1 MQVILLSGGSGKRL
15 WPLSNGVRSK
25 QFLKIFAGE
34 NGEPESMVQRM
45 YRGFKMAAPDM
56 GITVT
61 TLKAQASQ
69 LINQLGERV
78 DLCVEPVR
86 RDTFPAVALASLY
99 LRDEKKLSP
108 DEPVIVCPVD
118 PYVGDDYF
126 YRIRDMADTVAN
138 GTNRLVLMGIRPT
151 YPSEKYGY
159 ILTDSEMKVV
169 SFKEKPGL
177 SEAEELLRSGAW
189 WNGGIF
195 GFRLGYMLKIA
206 KERTGFDTFA
216 ELKDNYESLKAISFD
231 YEVTERETDIGMVPF
246 YGEWKDIGTWNTFSE
261 VMAGHTSGKVKTDET
276 CENTHIVNELDVPLL
291 AMGLKDM
298 VVAASSDGILIADKG
313 RSSHMKPFV
322 DEIAEPVKFA
332 EKSWGSYQ
340 VLDVENTGMTVKV
353 TLLPDHAMNY
363 HSHERRDEM
372 WTVIKGEGICTIDG
386 EERRVGRGD
395 VVMLPAGCKH
405 TVRAITTLVIME
417 IQFGEDIDVADKI
430 KY

>member
-1 MQVILLSGGSGKRL
+1 MQIILLSGGSGKRL

-25 QFLKIFAGE
+25 QFIKVFPGE
-34 NGEPESMVQRM
+34 GGETESMVQRM
-45 YRGFKMAAPDM
+45 YRGFKDAAPDV

-99 LRDEKKLSP
+99 LKDVKKLSP
-108 DEPVIVCPVD
+108 EEPVIVCPVD
-118 PYVGDDYF
+118 PYVGPEYF
-126 YRIRDMADTVAN
+126 RRICDMAKAVEKGDN
-138 GTNRLVLMGIRPT
+138 SLVLMGIRPT

-159 ILTDSEMKVV
+159 IITDGDMKVL
-169 SFKEKPGL
+169 SFKEKPCL
-177 SEAEELLRSGAW
+177 SEAEELFKSGAW

-195 GFRLGYMLKIA
+195 GFKLEYMLKISGD
-206 KERTGFDTFA
+206 RTGFDTFSD
-216 ELKDNYESLKAISFD
+216 LKDNYESLTPISFD
-231 YEVTERETDIGMVPF
+231 YEVTEKETDIGMVPF

-261 VMAGHTSGKVKTDET
+261 VMAGNSSGKVRMDDT
-276 CENTHIVNELDVPLL
+276 CENTHIVNEMDVPLL
-291 AMGLKDM
+291 AMGLKNV
-298 VVAASSDGILIADKG
+298 VVAVSSDGILVADKG
-313 RSSHMKPFV
+313 ASSYMKPLV
-322 DEIAEPVKFA
+322 DEIAEPVKYA

-340 VLDVENTGMTVKV
+340 VLDVESTGMTVKV
-353 TLLPDHAMNY
+353 TLLPNHAMNY

-372 WTVIKGEGICTIDG
+372 WTVLRGEGICTIDG
-386 EERRVGRGD
+386 KEQKVEAGD
-395 VVMLPAGCKH
+395 VVMLPVGCKH